1 MIHGRIPREPH
12 SAATRA
18 GRARGRRHRVR
29 LHDETADRTACRQPR
44 IRRPV
49 FPDGASRVRSFVAA
63 GVLVAASAGVNGF
76 FSSLAPAFLR
86 DDLGVS
92 NFAVVGVGVG
102 ALLAQIVMP
111 AALVRRD
118 IGTALPAVG

>member
-1 MIHGRIPREPH
+1 M
-12 SAATRA
+12 
-18 GRARGRRHRVR
+18 
-29 LHDETADRTACRQPR
+29 
-44 IRRPV
+44 
-49 FPDGASRVRSFVAA
+49 
-63 GVLVAASAGVNGF
+63 LVAASAGVNGF